1 MEKRHDYVL
10 WFEECNLDSIPMVGG
25 KNASLGELLAAEI
38 PVPPGFAVTTKAYN
52 WFLEQGGIKKEIFK
66 ILDGIQ
72 PNDMD
77 SGEAASK
84 KIRALIEHTPANE
97 DLQDYMGEFYRRLSK
112 KCHVPAVPVAVRSSA
127 TAEDLPGASFAGQQ
141 DTFLWIR
148 GIDDVLAHVKKCW
161 SSLFSARAIYYRSKM
176 GFPHEKVEISV
187 GVQKMANAWTAGV
200 MFTLNPAT

>member
-10 WFEECNLDSIPMVGG
+10 WFEECNLDSIPIVGG
-25 KNASLGELLAAEI
+25 KNASLGELLSAEI

-52 WFLEQGGIKKEIFK
+52 RFLEQGGIKKEIFK
-66 ILDGIQ
+66 ILKDIK

-77 SGEAASK
+77 SGETASK
-84 KIRALIEHTPANE
+84 KIRSLIENTPVDE
-97 DLQDYMGEFYRRLSK
+97 ELQDYMGEFYRRLSK

-148 GIDDVLAHVKKCW
+148 GIDDVFTHIKNAGPVFLLQEPSITEPKWDSPMKKLKFRWEFRKWQMPGLQESC
-161 SSLFSARAIYYRSKM
+161 SL
-176 GFPHEKVEISV
+176 
-187 GVQKMANAWTAGV
+187 
-200 MFTLNPAT
+200 